1 MNIKISVK
9 YQFQDITR
17 ALIIFSGVLL
27 ILILTLFIPG
37 LQGTTNGLEISAF
50 IFLFVIGLNTF
61 KENFGMFLQNGV
73 SRKTIFTG
81 KLLSTGAVCAIM
93 AVVLEVLASLAKLGS
108 GYRDIQM
115 GTLYEMLYSDRMA
128 SISPILVAVEN
139 LLLLFCCC
147 FAFTMAGY
155 LITITY
161 YRMGKQWKLL
171 ISVGL
176 PVLCFVL
183 LPIVDVMLNGVIFQ
197 FLFRAFIILSGLQ
210 VGNPYIGML
219 SALVASAI
227 FSGLSWL
234 LLRKAVVKD

>member
-17 ALIIFSGVLL
+17 ALIIFCGILL

-73 SRKTIFTG
+73 SRKTIFAG
-81 KLLSTGAVCAIM
+81 KLLSTCVVSAIM
-93 AVVLEVLASLAKLGS
+93 AVLSCVAKLGG
-108 GYRDIQM
+108 GYRDIQL
-115 GTLYEMLYSDRMA
+115 GTLYEMLYTERMA
-128 SISPILVAVEN
+128 SISPVLVVVEN
-139 LLLLFCCC
+139 LLMLFCCC
-147 FAFTMAGY
+147 LAFMMVGY
-155 LITITY
+155 FITIAY
-161 YRMGKQWKLL
+161 YRMEKHWKLL

-183 LPIVDVMLNGVIFQ
+183 LPIVDTVLGGVIF
-197 FLFRAFIILSGLQ
+197 LSIFRVLMFATGLQ
-210 VGNPYIGML
+210 FDSPYICML
-219 SALVASAI
+219 SALTVTAV

-234 LLRKAVVKD
+234 LMRRAVVKN

>member
-17 ALIIFSGVLL
+17 ALIIFCGILL

-73 SRKTIFTG
+73 SRKTIFAG
-81 KLLSTGAVCAIM
+81 KLLSTCVVSAIM
-93 AVVLEVLASLAKLGS
+93 AVVLEVLSCVAKLGG
-108 GYRDIQM
+108 GYRDIQL
-115 GTLYEMLYSDRMA
+115 GTLYEMLYTERMA
-128 SISPILVAVEN
+128 SISPVLVVVEN
-139 LLLLFCCC
+139 LLMLFCCC
-147 FAFTMAGY
+147 FAFMMVGY
-155 LITITY
+155 FITIAY
-161 YRMGKQWKLL
+161 YRMEKHWKLL

-183 LPIVDVMLNGVIFQ
+183 LPIVDTVLGGVIF
-197 FLFRAFIILSGLQ
+197 LSIFRVLMFATGLQ
-210 VGNPYIGML
+210 FGSPYICML
-219 SALVASAI
+219 SALAVTAV

-234 LLRKAVVKD
+234 LMRRAVVKN